1 MIVTFCN
8 MSEEAEAA
16 KAAAAAAAGGGG
28 KKEEE
33 EAVTILGTKYP
44 ALADGT
50 YDAIILGT
58 GLKECMIAGML
69 SVFEGKKVLQLDKN
83 GYYGSETASLNL
95 SALYKQFVN
104 PDAEDP
110 PEEYFKKMG
119 GQNRDYNVDLIPKFI
134 MASGRLVKTLINAGV
149 SDYLDFKVVDGCF
162 VYKKGKGIYKMPA
175 TATEAATTSLMGF
188 FQKRKFK
195 NFLNWVFSYDPASPG
210 DFDAKTKT
218 MADVYSKFG
227 LDGNT
232 QDFVG
237 HAMALY
243 TEDSYITQPALP
255 TLERIKLYGFS
266 MNRYG
271 KSPFIYPVWGIGGM
285 PEGFS
290 RKCAINGGTF
300 ILNKNIDEIL
310 FDNSGRAVGVRCGKE
325 AAAAPIII
333 GEPCYFPKE
342 KVKATGT
349 VVRSVCILD
358 HRVPGLPSD
367 ALSAQIIVPGAQAGR
382 SNDMYISVLSGAHR
396 VVPKGH
402 LLAICSTTA
411 EGSKPL
417 AELEPA
423 VALLGGCVERYDR
436 VVRSYVP
443 VGDGSADGCFISESY
458 DATSHFETTI
468 NDVASMFQRITGKPL
483 ESVFESKDE
492 KK

>member
-1 MIVTFCN
+1 M
-8 MSEEAEAA
+8 ADA
-16 KAAAAAAAGGGG
+16 GG

-33 EAVTILGTKYP
+33 ENVTILGKKYS

-58 GLKECMIAGML
+58 GLKECMLAGML

-95 SALYKQFVN
+95 SSLYKKFVD
-104 PDAEDP
+104 PSAEDP
-110 PEEYFKKMG
+110 PEEFFKKMG

-134 MASGRLVKTLINAGV
+134 MADGQLVKTLINAGV

-162 VYKKGKGIYKMPA
+162 VYKKGKGVYKMPA

-188 FQKRKFK
+188 FQKRHFK
-195 NFLNWVFSYDPASPG
+195 KFLNWVFAYDAAAPG
-210 DFDAKTKT
+210 DFDAAKKT
-218 MADVYSKFG
+218 MAEVYSKFS

-243 TEDSYITQPALP
+243 TDDTYIKQAALP
-255 TLERIKLYGFS
+255 TIERIKLYGFS
-266 MNRYG
+266 MQRYG

-300 ILNKNIDEIL
+300 ILNQNIDEIL
-310 FDNSGRAVGVRCGKE
+310 FDNSGRAVGVRVGE
-325 AAAAPIII
+325 SAAAAPIIV
-333 GEPCYFPKE
+333 GEPTYFPADKL
-342 KVKATGT
+342 VATGK
-349 VVRSVCILD
+349 VARSVCVLN
-358 HRVPGLPSD
+358 HRVAGLGAD
-367 ALSAQIIVPGAQAGR
+367 INSAQIIVPGAQAGR
-382 SNDMYISVLSGAHR
+382 RNDMYISIMSAAHK
-396 VVPKGH
+396 VVAKGH

-411 EGSKPL
+411 EGAKPL

-423 VALLGGCVERYDR
+423 VALLGGCVARFDA
-436 VVRSYVP
+436 VVDTFVP
-443 VGDGSADGCFISESY
+443 KADGKADGCFISESY
-458 DATSHFETTI
+458 DATSHFETTM
-468 NDVASMFQRITGKPL
+468 NDVASMYERITGTALATAMK
-483 ESVFESKDE
+483 SGDE